1 MPAQA
6 EISGTRNPS
15 LVLVTGA
22 SGFIGRELC
31 RVLLRAGFRVR
42 GVTRHA
48 DTLPAGAEAAS
59 VGEIGPETDWSEI
72 LQGVG
77 SVIHLAAR
85 VHVMRETQ
93 ADPAAEFH
101 RVNTAATEQLA
112 RQAAAATVKR
122 LVYVSTIKVNGE
134 FTAERPFSVADTP
147 APQDP
152 YAVSKWAAEQAL
164 HRISRETGL
173 EMVIVRPPLVYGP
186 GVGGNFLRLMKLVRA
201 GIPIPLGAIRNRR
214 SLVYLGNLAEALAR
228 CAWHPAAAGRT
239 YLISDGEDLSTPELI
254 RRLAREMGVTARLL
268 PVPAAMLRLGAALTG
283 KRDEVGRLLDSLQVD
298 SGPIRQELEWASPWT
313 VDQGLA
319 ETARWFTQP

>member
-1 MPAQA
+1 MSEAGA
-6 EISGTRNPS
+6 NPS

-42 GVTRHA
+42 GVTRRA
-48 DTLPAGAEAAS
+48 EMLPAGTEAAS
-59 VGEIGPETDWSEI
+59 VGEIGPETDWSDT
-72 LQGVG
+72 LKGVG

-85 VHVMRETQ
+85 VHVMRETSPN
-93 ADPAAEFH
+93 PAAEFH
-101 RVNTAATEQLA
+101 RLNTAATEQLA
-112 RQAAAATVKR
+112 HQAVAAGVKR

-134 FTAERPFSVADTP
+134 CTTERPFSAADIL
-147 APQDP
+147 APRDP

-173 EMVIVRPPLVYGP
+173 ETVIVRPPLVYGP

-201 GIPIPLGAIRNRR
+201 GIPIPLGAIKNRR
-214 SLVYLGNLAEALAR
+214 SLVYLGNLADALAR
-228 CAWHPAAAGRT
+228 CAQHPAAAGRT

-268 PVPAAMLRLGAALTG
+268 PVPPALLRLGAVLTG
-283 KRDEVGRLLDSLQVD
+283 KRDEVGRLLDSLQVE
-298 SGPIRQELEWASPWT
+298 GKPIRQELGWVPPWS
-313 VDQGLA
+313 VEQGLA
-319 ETARWFTQP
+319 ETARTFQLARGLPD

>member
-1 MPAQA
+1 M
-6 EISGTRNPS
+6 SGIANPP

-22 SGFIGRELC
+22 SGFIGREVC
-31 RVLLRAGFRVR
+31 RVLLRAGCRVR
-42 GVTRHA
+42 GVTRRA
-48 DTLPAGAEAAS
+48 EMLPAGTEAAS
-59 VGEIGPETDWSEI
+59 VGEIGPESDWSDS
-72 LQGVG
+72 LKGVD

-85 VHVMRETQ
+85 VHVMRETL

-101 RVNTAATEQLA
+101 RLNTAATERLA
-112 RQAAAATVKR
+112 RQAVAVGAKR

-134 FTAERPFSVADTP
+134 CTAERPFSAADMP

-164 HRISRETGL
+164 RNISRETGL
-173 EMVIVRPPLVYGP
+173 ETVVVRPPLVYGP

-201 GIPIPLGAIRNRR
+201 GIPIPLGAIENRR
-214 SLVYLGNLAEALAR
+214 SLVYLGNLADALAR

-268 PVPAAMLRLGAALTG
+268 PVPPALLRLGAALTG
-283 KRDEVGRLLDSLQVD
+283 KREEVGRLLDSLQVD
-298 SGPIRQELEWASPWT
+298 GGPIRHELEWAPPWT

-319 ETARWFTQP
+319 ETARWFTRT